1 MSEARAMYRLAA
13 PLALQ
18 QMGSHLMGL
27 VDSAMLGRY
36 SDAALAGAG
45 VGNNLYFAIT
55 CLGLG
60 IIMGLDTV
68 IPQALGRGHHEEA
81 RRAVGAGLRLGLL
94 VGLLATLVVMASPL
108 VLVLAEVDAEVLAEA
123 RPYTYW
129 RALGA
134 TPFLLSVA
142 LRSYLSAH
150 SVTRPMVIAVVI
162 GNIVNVGLDAALI
175 FGVPALGIPAMGSI
189 GAALATTVVQTLM
202 FVLFFASVRSLDRTV
217 AGGAPRPASN
227 RRDMLQIIG
236 FGLPVGGQLV
246 AEVGIFGVA
255 TVLAAHIGKIA
266 AGAHTIALSISSL
279 TFSFSL
285 GIASAT
291 SVRVGHAVGAGDMAL
306 ARQRGLL
313 GMRLGLLV
321 MSVFA
326 ATFLLVPALLAS
338 GFSNDATV
346 VAAAVPLLH
355 IAALFQLSDGTQT
368 IGAGAL
374 RGIGATRATFVG
386 NVLGHYVVGL
396 PLMLALAFTA
406 DLGARGL
413 WWGLSVGLT
422 TTAGFLAL
430 AFLRSTSRSRQ

>member
-18 QMGSHLMGL
+18 QMGTHLMGL

-68 IPQALGRGHHEEA
+68 IPQALGRGQHEEA
-81 RRAVGAGLRLGLL
+81 RRAVGAGLRLGIL
-94 VGLLATLVVMASPL
+94 VGLLATLVVMSSPF
-108 VLVLAEVDAEVLAEA
+108 VLELAEVDPEVLAEA

-150 SVTRPMVIAVVI
+150 SVTRPLVVAVVI
-162 GNIVNVGLDAALI
+162 GNLVNVGLDAALI
-175 FGVPALGIPAMGSI
+175 FGVPLLGIPAMGSI

-202 FVLFFASVRSLDRTV
+202 FVLFVASVRSLDRDI
-217 AGGAPRPASN
+217 AGGAPRPVSS
-227 RRDMLQIIG
+227 RRDMLRIVG
-236 FGLPVGGQLV
+236 YGLPVGGQLV
-246 AEVGIFGVA
+246 AEVGIFGIA
-255 TVLAAHIGKIA
+255 TVLAAHIGKVA
-266 AGAHTIALSISSL
+266 AGAHTIALNISSL

-291 SVRVGHAVGAGDMAL
+291 SVRVGHAVGAGDLAL

-326 ATFLLVPALLAS
+326 ATFLVVPALLAS
-338 GFSNDATV
+338 GFSDDATV
-346 VAAAVPLLH
+346 IAATVPLLQ

-374 RGIGATRATFVG
+374 RGLGATRATFVG

-396 PLMLALAFTA
+396 PLMLALAFAA

-422 TTAGFLAL
+422 TTAVFLAM
-430 AFLRSTSRSRQ
+430 AFLRNTSRSRR